1 MNERDEY
8 QITLGQ
14 FAEFVSKVD
23 PTVRIEA
30 APKVGSFRE
39 FLEKYAMV
47 PGPNGTYQKFT
58 FKGREPLIE
67 IVRVIDMVLGNV
79 PPDENVKGPEGP
91 IKNEK

>member
-1 MNERDEY
+1 MNEQDEN

-14 FAEFVSKVD
+14 FAEFISKVD
-23 PTVRIEA
+23 PTIRVTE

-47 PGPNGTYQKFT
+47 KGPDGRYVKFT

-67 IVRVIDMVLGNV
+67 IVRVIDMVLGTTDQGNTTQ
-79 PPDENVKGPEGP
+79 
-91 IKNEK
+91 I